1 VLLLVT
7 KSHGKK
13 QLKIHLF
20 RQGYARLASLKYV
33 ISEEEV
39 QLKTEE
45 SPEAKSSPE
54 KSSKKMPVGNR
65 FMHLTNNAVQKD
77 AE

>member
-1 VLLLVT
+1 
-7 KSHGKK
+7 
-13 QLKIHLF
+13 
-20 RQGYARLASLKYV
+20 LASLKYV